1 MSKFKFR
8 LETLLKLREGI
19 RDERRAALAEA
30 FYAEQLLE
38 GRILEIDGEHSSL
51 REQRSQIAS
60 SGDVA
65 VDQLLEIQRYEAIL
79 AAELKTIAGQREMLE
94 AEITRRRE
102 ATAEADQEVRVLEKL
117 RERQQQRHDSQVELK
132 LLKEL
137 DEFASL
143 SHRRKDK
150 ASCHD

>member
-30 FYAEQLLE
+30 FHAEQLLE

-79 AAELKTIAGQREMLE
+79 AAELKTLAGQREMLE
-94 AEITRRRE
+94 TEITRRRE

-117 RERQQQRHDSQVELK
+117 RERQQQRHDSQEELK

-143 SHRRKDK
+143 SHSRKDK